1 MTLLIRTQK
10 THKVKSQVY
19 AGLFFILITSLP
31 PWRLS
36 LVSRNRALVLA
47 VVLGLTITTAP
58 AYAATPK
65 PTLAQIE
72 AAKKAEAAKKKIA
85 DAAAKKLAAATQT
98 LRGLTAKASA
108 ARALYVKAQK
118 ELAIATTAANAA
130 AAHAQETAAQVSA
143 AHRTIGKLA
152 VNAFIMGGS
161 LTDIEPILSANGP
174 QDLVDQLTT
183 LDSLGAQNTTA
194 LNRFKAAEVIAKAA
208 KVQADNAKAAQ
219 QAATEKVAAAKKV
232 ADDAQSEQQKEV
244 SRLQKIQDDLMKEL
258 MSARKVRTTLEQ
270 QRALALLEESQA
282 NTATFTP
289 NQAKIWPNTGFKG
302 RSTIRTSQAQRNVA
316 VAFAKKQVEARKP
329 YIWGSEGPNSFDCSG
344 LVYAAYKS
352 AGLGWP
358 NWDRLNSALYSTYT
372 MHVGLDELVPGDLLF
387 YSYKGTIST
396 IHHITIYAGGG
407 KMWEANSKG
416 KGLLYS
422 DVHSIKGLM
431 PFGGRV

>member
-1 MTLLIRTQK
+1 
-10 THKVKSQVY
+10 
-19 AGLFFILITSLP
+19 
-31 PWRLS
+31 
-36 LVSRNRALVLA
+36 VSRNRALVLA

-232 ADDAQSEQQKEV
+232 ADDAQNEQQKEV

-302 RSTIRTSQAQRNVA
+302 RSTARTTQAQRNIA

-329 YIWGSEGPNSFDCSG
+329 YVWGDEGPNAFDCSG
-344 LVYAAYKS
+344 LVYAAYRA

-387 YSYKGTIST
+387 YSYKGTVST